1 MFFSFLIFILSC
13 FLIIFASK
21 IIIDSLHRLSCRL
34 GWKEFIVAFFA
45 ASIGA
50 VIPELFIGIR
60 SAIAGVPELALGSII
75 GQNVILLT
83 FSVAICTFILRG
95 IVVESR
101 TVRAGAN
108 FALIAVVLPF
118 ILLYDGVLSRLDGLI
133 LILACVVY
141 ILWLFSKEDHFLK
154 KYEGPPPR
162 CSALKDALIIFFGFV
177 FVVLSA
183 EGIIYSA
190 QSFSAHYNIPV
201 GVFGLFAVGMGVAL
215 PETFFSISLAKKGHS
230 WMILGS
236 ILGAV
241 ALSSTLVLG
250 IIALI
255 KPIEVVNFDSLRAAQ
270 FFLISGGFFL
280 LFFIRTSNKINKRE
294 AWFLLGIY
302 LMFLLFEFFIIK

>member
-1 MFFSFLIFILSC
+1 MFFSFFIFISSC

-60 SAIAGVPELALGSII
+60 SAIAGVPELALGSVI
-75 GQNVILLT
+75 GQNLVLLT
-83 FSVAICTFILRG
+83 FSVAICTFILKG

-108 FALIAVVLPF
+108 FALIAVILPF
-118 ILLYDGVLSRLDGLI
+118 ILLYNGVLTRLDGII
-133 LILACVVY
+133 LILTCVVY

-154 KYEGPPPR
+154 KYDGKTFK
-162 CSALKDALIIFFGFV
+162 CSAVRDGLIIFFGFL

-190 QSFSAHYNIPV
+190 QSFSEYYNIPV
-201 GVFGLFAVGMGVAL
+201 GLFGLFAVGLGVAL

-250 IIALI
+250 VVAII
-255 KPIEVVNFDSLRAAQ
+255 KPIEVVDFQSLRAAQ
-270 FFLISGGFFL
+270 FFLISAGFFL
-280 LFFIRTSNKINKRE
+280 LFFIRTSNKLNKRE

-302 LMFLLFEFFIIK
+302 LMFLLFEFFILK